1 MLLKCAFP
9 ITAYTVAILSGIYVA
24 NYLLLFR
31 RGSNERSGIFPF
43 SPPMPPFCWNFL
55 LLSVFISLAMEVSR
69 KTFSSLKAGAC
80 FPEFLG
86 KT

>member
-43 SPPMPPFCWNFL
+43 LPPPRASL
-55 LLSVFISLAMEVSR
+55 LL
-69 KTFSSLKAGAC
+69 
-80 FPEFLG
+80 EFLIAFRFY
-86 KT
+86 

>member
-43 SPPMPPFCWNFL
+43 LPPCLPSAGISYCFPFL
-55 LLSVFISLAMEVSR
+55 LAWLWKSAEKPSPR
-69 KTFSSLKAGAC
+69 
-80 FPEFLG
+80 
-86 KT
+86 